1 MKIIKKIAAIMLSVM
16 MVLGMCSVVGAE
28 GTGTTGSI
36 TINNAAP
43 GETYNIYRILDL
55 ESYSGSGET
64 GNYAYKL
71 RKDTAS
77 GSTKSWS
84 DFIQSTEIK
93 GTYVTLDGEYVT
105 WKEEASVK
113 DFAKVALT
121 YAKDSTTKINPD
133 TTQKLEGTDT
143 SVTFSGLPLGYYLVE
158 TSVGTVLALNTTD
171 TNVIIEEKNG
181 VPSVEKKVQED
192 SKISTADE
200 YGESNTADIGQKV
213 HFKTTITAQPGAQ
226 NYVLHD
232 KMSDGLSFDEIDSV
246 KVGNTPLDVNTDYKV
261 IDSNNTGDECAF
273 HITFTPTYCESIKT
287 ETIITVTYSATLNK
301 NATIAGDGNKN
312 ETWLKYGESSQTTHK
327 TTTTKTYEIPV
338 YKFTNIKDTSGNIT
352 KKPLLN
358 AKFILTKE
366 SESTAIELVKV
377 SNAGDSNP
385 YDVYRVAMN
394 SDTTGVINDGE
405 ITTPS
410 TGKFKIQGLDAD
422 TYYLTET
429 KQPDGYNLLKESIK
443 IKIDESG
450 AITYATKS
458 ATNLDPMSSGNIEV
472 ENKTGSIL
480 PSTGGMGTTLFYI
493 FGAILVIGSG
503 VVLITKK
510 RMK

>member
-36 TINNAAP
+36 TINKAAP
-43 GETYNIYRILDL
+43 GETYKIYRILDL

-105 WKEEASVK
+105 WKEGASVK

-133 TTQKLEGTDT
+133 MTQKLEGTDT

-232 KMSDGLSFDEIDSV
+232 KMSDGLTFDNSV
-246 KVGNTPLDVNTDYKV
+246 EVKKEGDTTALTASGNYELV
-261 IDSNNTGDECAF
+261 TGATEKGDDCTF
-273 HITFTPTYCESIKT
+273 HIKFTEKFCNSIKT
-287 ETIITVTYSATLNK
+287 ETKIIVTYSATLNEK
-301 NATIAGDGNKN
+301 AVIAGEGNKN
-312 ETWLKYGESSQTTHK
+312 ETWLKYGDASETTHD
-327 TTTTKTYEIPV
+327 TTTTKTYKIPV
-338 YKFTNIKDTSGNIT
+338 FKYTEKTVGDKTGLPNAEFTLSKNENGTN
-352 KKPLLN
+352 P
-358 AKFILTKE
+358 
-366 SESTAIELVKV
+366 IELVDITATGETDKT
-377 SNAGDSNP
+377 
-385 YDVYRVAMN
+385 YRVATEIEKTAT
-394 SDTTGVINDGE
+394 SKETKTTV
-405 ITTPS
+405 TTPS
-410 TGKFKIQGLDAD
+410 TGKFTIQGLDAD

-429 KQPDGYNLLKESIK
+429 KQPDGYNKLSKAVK
-443 IKIDESG
+443 IVIDE
-450 AITYATKS
+450 
-458 ATNLDPMSSGNIEV
+458 NGNITVDDKTPSTELVEV
-472 ENKTGSIL
+472 ENKSGSIL